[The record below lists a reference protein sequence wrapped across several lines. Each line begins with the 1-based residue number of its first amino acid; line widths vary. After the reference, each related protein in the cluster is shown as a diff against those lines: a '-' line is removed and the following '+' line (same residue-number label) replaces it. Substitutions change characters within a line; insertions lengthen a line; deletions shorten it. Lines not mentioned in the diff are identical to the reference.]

1 MGYYPA
7 PPPPPPRED
16 PIARILR
23 ELMNL
28 NSKVDQL
35 SRNLADLS
43 TRVESLEGR
52 VNEIEKSLSSLIK
65 AQELVSSITPQ
76 SMAELVGML
85 SNTLRELTRIEASL
99 IAYRDSVS
107 SLQSKIENAVDLL
120 AKTTMD
126 LREYRA
132 LDINQVVEIT
142 NQLSN
147 VATRLN
153 ELQKL
158 IEEQGIRLISE
169 YRKSSEIIEGLKS
182 VILDVLGKGSGK
194 T

>member
-1 MGYYPA
+1 MSYYPA
-7 PPPPPPRED
+7 PPPPRED

-28 NSKVDQL
+28 SNKVDQI
-35 SRNLADLS
+35 SRSLTDIN
-43 TRVESLEGR
+43 TRVENLESR
-52 VNEIEKSLSSLIK
+52 VKEIENSLSGLIK
-65 AQELVSSITPQ
+65 TQELISGITPQ
-76 SMAELVGML
+76 SMAELAGML

-99 IAYRDSVS
+99 IAYRDSIS
-107 SLQSKIENAVDLL
+107 SIQGKVENAVDLL
-120 AKTTMD
+120 AKVSMD
-126 LREYRA
+126 LKEYRT
-132 LDINQVVEIT
+132 LDVNQVVDIT

-169 YRKSSEIIEGLKS
+169 YRKSSEVIEGLKS
-182 VILDVLGKGSGK
+182 VILDVLGKGSNRS
-194 T
+194 